1 MNQAE
6 HDPLSSQDSM
16 NITVAV
22 RCRGRNKRE
31 IDAKSPVI
39 VTVPDSTTNN
49 YPNEVSINTT
59 DDIGITAKLNSKT
72 YKVDKVLSPN
82 ISQEAL
88 FNDIVTPLFND
99 FIKGYNCT
107 ILVYGMTSTGKTYTM
122 TGDESNDFLLK
133 DKRQQYDHGNIK
145 LNESAGIIPRIL
157 CKLFDTLEYEKN
169 IASTSNYNNSNNN
182 MTKKSDNT
190 TDNLNGTDY
199 VVKCSFLELYN
210 EELKDLL
217 YDTNDNSNSNH
228 NSNNNN
234 NNTIPPSKKLRIFD
248 GNSINHS
255 TIIKTSTIPTNDTTA
270 DLTKKRNGSSRIRKS
285 ISNRNSLPA
294 SLESGNISNNNT
306 RKQSLNNNNNTN
318 NNQTTEI
325 YIQNL
330 KEFHINNAKDG
341 LLLLQNGLKQRQMA
355 STKMNDFSSRSH
367 TIFTITLYKKFKDQM
382 FRLSKLNLVDLAG
395 SENISKS
402 GAINLRAKEAGSI
415 NQSLL
420 TLGRVINSLSEST
433 NNHNKK
439 NNPSNNPSNNNNNSN
454 SNNNDI
460 SNTSTNHTSVNDLS
474 SSAKNNKARNI
485 HIPFRE
491 SKLTRLLQDSL
502 GGNTK
507 TILIATIS
515 PAKLVSEETCS
526 TLEYASKAKNIQN
539 KPQLGSFILKDILL
553 KDITQELIKL
563 RADLWSTKSK
573 DGIYMSQENYKNLM
587 NEIETN
593 KIDLKELKQNNITL
607 ERSNAILLDENKR
620 VNELLQKQNNK
631 NSILNEQLLQYKKQ
645 ADKKEIQLSDL
656 TNVNESLNKNFNQ
669 LTQNFEKMKQNEI
682 ELRSNV
688 ESLLTVEFNRLRNG
702 FLGQLKKK
710 RLLDEQAT
718 NGKNVNES
726 IELIK
731 TQFIQLLQET
741 RDKAMMLY
749 NSCVNDL
756 LKETPVIFNQ
766 ISDNITNIKTMTT
779 TYYTDMAEKLS
790 DLSEENSKFKH
801 FLDSQFA
808 LKNKI
813 VNGKTTLD
821 NELVNQYVQTTL
833 GDMEHSSSTLIQS
846 LLSMI
851 TEHFNQN
858 KNLLT
863 STVDN
868 VTRNIIDSD
877 NKQWKPYFNKW
888 QGSIE
893 LINQSDSINNKYWN
907 QLNTQVDQVT
917 DIINNSRNSM
927 DNSIKTIQDQN
938 IGINENMDVEEK
950 IRGDRI
956 INENF
961 QVIDNNIS
969 SLSQTLQDEFH
980 FKKNSLETIQSMDKR
995 IKSIINKEVENAE
1008 SNDNKNSSSSNI
1020 LIKKKS
1026 ELQFDVPLRPTS
1038 LSNVNHV
1045 SSIPRSRSASP
1056 KKRSFNRENSE
1067 EDGTYSS
1074 KIPRLS
1080 Q

>member
-6 HDPLSSQDSM
+6 HDTLSTQDSM

-39 VTVPDSTTNN
+39 VTVPESSSPNN

-133 DKRQQYDHGNIK
+133 DKRQQYNDQNNIK

-157 CKLFDTLEYEKN
+157 CKLFDTLEYEKS
-169 IASTSNYNNSNNN
+169 ISSTSNFSNNN
-182 MTKKSDNT
+182 NNNNKKNDNP
-190 TDNLNGTDY
+190 TDNLNDTDY

-217 YDTNDNSNSNH
+217 YDTNENSNNNNHNH
-228 NSNNNN
+228 NSNNGNSNSNN
-234 NNTIPPSKKLRIFD
+234 IIPPSKKLRIFD

-255 TIIKTSTIPTNDTTA
+255 IIKPPTISTNDATNES
-270 DLTKKRNGSSRIRKS
+270 TKKRNGANRIRKS

-294 SLESGNISNNNT
+294 SLESGSISNNNT
-306 RKQSLNNNNNTN
+306 KKQPTHSNNNNNNTN
-318 NNQTTEI
+318 HTTEI

-433 NNHNKK
+433 SNHNKK
-439 NNPSNNPSNNNNNSN
+439 NNNSN
-454 SNNNDI
+454 TNNNDI
-460 SNTSTNHTSVNDLS
+460 SNTSNNNTPVTDLTSNT
-474 SSAKNNKARNI
+474 KNSKIRNI

-607 ERSNAILLDENKR
+607 ERSNAVLLDENKR

-631 NSILNEQLLQYKKQ
+631 NSILNEQLLHYKKQ
-645 ADKKEIQLSDL
+645 ADKKEVQLSDL
-656 TNVNESLNKNFNQ
+656 ANVNESLSKNFNQ
-669 LTQNFEKMKQNEI
+669 LTQNFAKMKQNEI

-688 ESLLTVEFNRLRNG
+688 ESLLTVEFNHLRNG
-702 FLGQLKKK
+702 FLDQLKKN
-710 RLLDEQAT
+710 RLLDEQT
-718 NGKNVNES
+718 TRGKNVNEN

-731 TQFIQLLQET
+731 THFIQLLQET
-741 RDKAMMLY
+741 RDKAMTLY

-756 LKETPVIFNQ
+756 LKETPAIFNQ
-766 ISDNITNIKTMTT
+766 ISDNIANIKIMTT

-801 FLDSQFA
+801 FLDSQLA
-808 LKNKI
+808 LKTKI

-821 NELVNQYVQTTL
+821 NELVSQYVQNTL
-833 GDMEHSSSTLIQS
+833 GDMEHSSNTLIQTFM
-846 LLSMI
+846 SMI
-851 TEHFNQN
+851 TDHFNQN
-858 KNLLT
+858 RNLLT

-888 QGSIE
+888 QDSIE

-907 QLNTQVDQVT
+907 QLSTQVEQVT

-927 DNSIKTIQDQN
+927 DNSIKTIQEQN
-938 IGINENMDVEEK
+938 IGINGNMNVDEK
-950 IRGDRI
+950 IHGDRI

-961 QVIDNNIS
+961 HVIDNSIH
-969 SLSQTLQDEFH
+969 SLTQTLQDEFK

-995 IKSIINKEVENAE
+995 IKSIINKEVENVD
-1008 SNDNKNSSSSNI
+1008 SNGDNNSSGNI
-1020 LIKKKS
+1020 QLKKIG
-1026 ELQFDVPLRPTS
+1026 ELQFDVPLRPTA
-1038 LSNVNHV
+1038 LSNVNNV
-1045 SSIPRSRSASP
+1045 SSIPRSRSVSP

-1067 EDGTYSS
+1067 EDVTHSS
-1074 KIPRLS
+1074 KIPRLG